1 MKKTLEGLMLAGLGA
16 FILTKEKAEKFVDE
30 LEKKG
35 KATKIEHPDI
45 VKTILEKG
53 TEVRK
58 EIEKIVEKTVMNI
71 HKKLNVPTRGDL
83 EILSRR
89 IATLEKKLKK

>member
-71 HKKLNVPTRGDL
+71 YKKLNVPTRQDL

>member
-71 HKKLNVPTRGDL
+71 HKNLNVPTREDL

>member
-71 HKKLNVPTRGDL
+71 HKKLNVPTREDL

>member
-71 HKKLNVPTRGDL
+71 HKKLNIPTRKDL

>member
-71 HKKLNVPTRGDL
+71 HKKLNVPTRQDL

>member
-71 HKKLNVPTRGDL
+71 HKKLNVPTREDL

-89 IATLEKKLKK
+89 IAILEKKLKK